1 MSDSSL
7 QPDDFLVLDLAASDE
22 DAFPPDGLQTA
33 LPLTHTRTVTQPTQ
47 ATQAETESDEALAA
61 TATVTATSLTTTTIT
76 ATTTAATT
84 TPTTAKADSNTDGDI
99 SLVLASGGPC
109 TLLADSLNSQDH
121 HDEHVFLDFV
131 HDPLSHSTPDQ
142 IVSGID
148 TGGDDGLD
156 PHTDSQLPITLD
168 PQDPSLEDIDIERPF
183 VDLLGTH
190 STTLTSL
197 DWATTSPQQVYGS
210 LMDMELYKPSSPL
223 PTTTQSLS
231 LATSSTSLS
240 APTSLPS
247 QQQQQQQPVSMSSS
261 LLGTTTT
268 ASIVSDNAPS
278 SDFVSPDVTFQ
289 PNGIYVDAQS
299 DSEPLG
305 TDTGSSNTSGKPAKP
320 VHPSIL
326 RPLTPEEV
334 MVPIAVRRSNR
345 TRQPSTLAVQSSEY
359 LMHSQGPYEPA
370 TPGPSAAGSSASTS
384 VSGAAPVERMTRSK
398 KVYCH
403 CQKPDDGNVM
413 IQCDSCRQWFHG
425 ACVDITEEVAEMME
439 LKNEKFFCEPCDD
452 RVQAWKSTGSADIGN
467 AFTVYSDSRDC
478 DLPTCLNEARST
490 SDYCSEECAIKGI
503 ELQATEAVMNKENIP
518 PVVYI
523 PTPKRVSIST
533 ASSSSQPES
542 PRVEQDPIRS
552 TALKGLTECLLIGL
566 ELNSEGGES
575 QAESSEQADKRS
587 GICLGK
593 GAGVT
598 GVALDEEQANRLAV
612 AIEKELYSFTASPGF
627 AACGRD
633 YKAKYRSLFFNLK
646 DKNNVSLRA
655 RLASGELEPYD
666 LVRLSHEELA
676 NPELQI
682 INKEMR
688 KKSIHDS
695 VLTVEEEPY
704 IKKTHK
710 GELSFVPRLLS
721 VGGPSTVP
729 YLDHT
734 RSDDG
739 SSVSSGSGGDD
750 EHSPNNSRTDDIHN
764 SNNTT
769 LSRDINTSNNTTD
782 GLTTESPMEYE
793 ESSADKQRDKDS
805 HDSNINSATGSPTG
819 DVLDKLLARIQTNKR
834 SSEGTIGNT
843 FASDKRQRWT
853 GVDDYGI
860 EDAERPETSYLP
872 REPSPYSPSPPGSPA
887 VHSTTP
893 PDSPPPFLLENNQK
907 AAQMTI
913 MDRGAHRK
921 QPAVWEGCLSMHQV
935 AKFSAKAVQIGG
947 RELFGGQDGGASRR
961 QAWSDVLTKDI
972 AVDGR
977 IGIAAVEAY
986 VGKQAQS
993 ATKEIVVLK
1002 FETQESSSL
1011 SSVRQRVE
1019 FDKLFEYFY
1028 AKRRNGV
1035 VPQRNRH
1042 IKDMY
1047 LVPLAAKDPLPG
1059 YLRELIGDDASVRD
1073 TVPTNCLLGVL
1084 VLNKE
1089 QSHSHSNHPHTRRA
1103 QPQSLSSQS
1112 KSTTPTSGR
1121 RRHTSPGA
1129 SRPYP
1134 DPHGHHHDKRPAAS
1148 LGHSY
1153 PSHAQLSGETIST
1166 LKAPTFGSGLPNTTS
1181 VAPHTASQSGPK
1193 LSPGDLSQP
1202 SVPVYTPQPIPST
1215 TAGGPIKIPTL
1226 QELQGLVNQLFP
1238 STRSA
1243 STLATGPPGVDPR
1256 PISAPGPTAAAAAV
1270 SAQLSGA
1277 NMSSLMASLPASL
1290 SMNHFR
1296 QPEHQ
1301 QSLEQHVASAPPSQG
1316 NLYAIPPAP
1325 PVFPPGMPLPPP
1337 PVPPN
1342 FVPLPPYLMA
1352 QYGLPT
1358 GPSMNPTLPAP
1369 PPPMPPVPPNPQ
1381 QYFAHY
1387 FPGAQHLPPSAPPN
1401 SHPLIA
1407 ASRNQGP
1414 RDPR

>member
-1 MSDSSL
+1 MTDSSP
-7 QPDDFLVLDLAASDE
+7 QPDDFLLLDLAAPDE
-22 DAFPPDGLQTA
+22 DAFPPDELQTV
-33 LPLTHTRTVTQPTQ
+33 LPLTRIQTVVDPTSETRT
-47 ATQAETESDEALAA
+47 ETESDETLAGIATVAA
-61 TATVTATSLTTTTIT
+61 TSTTSTATIT
-76 ATTTAATT
+76 NTAATT
-84 TPTTAKADSNTDGDI
+84 PTTTQADSDTGRDI
-99 SLVLASGGPC
+99 SSLVLTSGGPC
-109 TLLADSLNSQDH
+109 ILLVDSLNSHDH
-121 HDEHVFLDFV
+121 HNNEHVFLDFV

-142 IVSGID
+142 IVSGTD
-148 TGGDDGLD
+148 TISDDGHDLR
-156 PHTDSQLPITLD
+156 TDSQLPITLD
-168 PQDPSLEDIDIERPF
+168 PQDPSLKDMDIEGPF

-197 DWATTSPQQVYGS
+197 DWTTTSPQQAYGS
-210 LMDMELYKPSSPL
+210 LMDMELYKPSSSL
-223 PTTTQSLS
+223 STTTQPLS
-231 LATSSTSLS
+231 IAIHVDIPTISAT
-240 APTSLPS
+240 A
-247 QQQQQQQPVSMSSS
+247 
-261 LLGTTTT
+261 TTTT
-268 ASIVSDNAPS
+268 AAAAAADVYVILVTWNNHHGIDSIRQYP
-278 SDFVSPDVTFQ
+278 FVGLCFS
-289 PNGIYVDAQS
+289 GY
-299 DSEPLG
+299 SEQLG
-305 TDTGSSNTSGKPAKP
+305 TETESSNTSSGKPTKP

-345 TRQPSTLAVQSSEY
+345 ARQPSTLAVQSTEY

-370 TPGPSAAGSSASTS
+370 TPGSSVAGSSGSTS
-384 VSGAAPVERMTRSK
+384 ASASAPVERMTRSK
-398 KVYCH
+398 KVYCY

-425 ACVDITEEVAEMME
+425 ACVDITEEVAEKME

-452 RVQAWKSTGSADIGN
+452 RVQAWKSTGSAGIGN

-518 PVVYI
+518 PAVYI
-523 PTPKRVSIST
+523 PAPKRASTST

-542 PRVEQDPIRS
+542 PRVEQDPVRV

-566 ELNSEGGES
+566 ELKSAGGEPLT
-575 QAESSEQADKRS
+575 ESSEQAANRP
-587 GICLGK
+587 GTYLGK
-593 GAGVT
+593 GAGAT
-598 GVALDEEQANRLAV
+598 GATFDEEQANRLAV
-612 AIEKELYSFTASPGF
+612 AIEKELYGSTASPGF

-655 RLASGELEPYD
+655 RLVSGELEPYD

-688 KKSIHDS
+688 KRSIHNS

-710 GELSFVPRLLS
+710 GELSFVPRLSS

-739 SSVSSGSGGDD
+739 SSVSSGSGCDN
-750 EHSPNNSRTDDIHN
+750 EHSPNNNRTDDIHN

-769 LSRDINTSNNTTD
+769 VSRDSNNNGNGNSRQINNNNNNTDDLTTD
-782 GLTTESPMEYE
+782 SPMEYE
-793 ESSADKQRDKDS
+793 EPSSDKQRGKDA
-805 HDSNINSATGSPTG
+805 HDSNIHSPTGSPAG

-834 SSEGTIGNT
+834 SSEGTTGDT
-843 FASDKRQRWT
+843 FASDKRQRRT
-853 GVDDYGI
+853 GTTDYRI

-887 VHSTTP
+887 MHSTTP
-893 PDSPPPFLLENNQK
+893 PDSPPPLLLEDKQK
-907 AAQMTI
+907 AAH
-913 MDRGAHRK
+913 MDRAERGAHRK
-921 QPAVWEGCLSMHQV
+921 QPTVWEGCLSMHLV

-947 RELFGGQDGGASRR
+947 RELFGGQDGGESRR
-961 QAWSDVLTKDI
+961 QSWSDVLTKDI
-972 AVDGR
+972 SVDGR
-977 IGIAAVEAY
+977 IGITAVETY
-986 VGKQAQS
+986 VSKQAQS

-1002 FETQESSSL
+1002 FETQESSSSS

-1028 AKRRNGV
+1028 AKQRNGV
-1035 VPQRNRH
+1035 VPQ
-1042 IKDMY
+1042 
-1047 LVPLAAKDPLPG
+1047 PP
-1059 YLRELIGDDASVRD
+1059 S
-1073 TVPTNCLLGVL
+1073 NCLLGVL

-1089 QSHSHSNHPHTRRA
+1089 PSHTHSNQPHTRRA
-1103 QPQSLSSQS
+1103 QPQSLLSQS
-1112 KSTTPTSGR
+1112 KSTTPPSGR
-1121 RRHTSPGA
+1121 RRHASPGT

-1134 DPHGHHHDKRPAAS
+1134 DVYGHHHGKRPAAP
-1148 LGHSY
+1148 LGHSS
-1153 PSHAQLSGETIST
+1153 PGHVQLSGENVPP

-1181 VAPHTASQSGPK
+1181 VAPHTVQQSGPK
-1193 LSPGDLSQP
+1193 MSPGGLSQ
-1202 SVPVYTPQPIPST
+1202 SSMPVYSPQPIHSL
-1215 TAGGPIKIPTL
+1215 TAGGPKKIPTL

-1243 STLATGPPGVDPR
+1243 STLATGPPSVDSR

-1277 NMSSLMASLPASL
+1277 NMSSLMASLPVSL
-1290 SMNHFR
+1290 SMNHLL
-1296 QPEHQ
+1296 QPQHQ
-1301 QSLEQHVASAPPSQG
+1301 QSLEQHPSSAPPSQG
-1316 NLYAIPPAP
+1316 NPYAVPPAP
-1325 PVFPPGMPLPPP
+1325 PVFPLGMPGLPPP
-1337 PVPPN
+1337 AAPPN
-1342 FVPLPPYLMA
+1342 LVPLPPYLMA
-1352 QYGLPT
+1352 QYGLPMS
-1358 GPSMNPTLPAP
+1358 PSMNSTPLAP

-1381 QYFAHY
+1381 HYFAHY
-1387 FPGAQHLPPSAPPN
+1387 FSGTQHLPPSAPTN
-1401 SHPLIA
+1401 SH
-1407 ASRNQGP
+1407 SRVATSHTLNTQDQP
-1414 RDPR
+1414 K